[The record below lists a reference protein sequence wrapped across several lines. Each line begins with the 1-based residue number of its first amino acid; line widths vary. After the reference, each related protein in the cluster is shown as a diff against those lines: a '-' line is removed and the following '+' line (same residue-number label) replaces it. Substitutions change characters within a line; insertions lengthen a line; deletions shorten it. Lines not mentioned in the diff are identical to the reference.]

1 MTGRSD
7 SSHRAVIVTGMPAAD
22 RPAPGT
28 DPATTGDGKG
38 HREPE
43 SRHGCEDPAH
53 CAMPVGAVVRT
64 RTSGALHTRGVVEWS
79 HGHGDAWARSQAPIL
94 AENDAI
100 IRLAE
105 TGSWRITNAHDEW
118 EIVPSAERTT
128 IERLRSA
135 GLTYEKLT
143 GSDDDYEP
151 DSPIFAWICSL
162 FTPAERNAALSDGDW
177 PASVWELLCHL
188 ARALDNRQATD
199 DGGPACQEPARDWP
213 PDDGELPGM
222 WERADFTGGLDVVR
236 GPGWSPDRDAEG
248 PR

>member
-1 MTGRSD
+1 
-7 SSHRAVIVTGMPAAD
+7 MPAAD
-22 RPAPGT
+22 
-28 DPATTGDGKG
+28 DPATPGDGKG
-38 HREPE
+38 RREPE

-64 RTSGALHTRGVVEWS
+64 RTSGALHTRRGVVEWS

-105 TGSWRITNAHDEW
+105 TGTWLVTNVHDEW

-199 DGGPACQEPARDWP
+199 DGGR
-213 PDDGELPGM
+213 
-222 WERADFTGGLDVVR
+222 DVVR
-236 GPGWSPDRDAEG
+236 GPDWTPDKDTGGAR
-248 PR
+248 